1 MPVEGVDSQRL
12 LARARAGDRPAL
24 GQLLELHRAY
34 LHLLARLEINRQ
46 LRSKLG
52 ASDLVQETFL
62 EAHRDFGQFRGE
74 SPGELLAWL
83 RQILAMNL
91 ANQFRRYHGT
101 RRRDVRLERALTESV
116 TRSSECLAA
125 GLRGPA
131 GSPSQQAARHEEAAL
146 LAGALGRL
154 PPDYREA
161 LILRNLEGLSFQEV
175 SDRMERSLDSV
186 KKLWARGLARLRELI
201 PEGP

>member
-1 MPVEGVDSQRL
+1 MPPDIADPQRL
-12 LARARAGDRPAL
+12 LARAQAGDRTAL

-34 LHLLARLEINRQ
+34 LHLLARLQINQQ
-46 LRSKLG
+46 LRGKFG

-62 EAHRDFGQFRGE
+62 EAQRDFGQFRGD

-91 ANQFRRYHGT
+91 ANQVRRYRGT
-101 RRRDVRLERALTESV
+101 RRRDVRLERALVEAV
-116 TRSSECLAA
+116 ACSSEQLAA

-131 GSPSQQAARHEEAAL
+131 SSPSQQAARHEEAVL
-146 LAGALGRL
+146 LAETLGQL
-154 PPDYREA
+154 PSDYREA
-161 LILRNLEGLSFQEV
+161 LILRNLEGLSFPEV
-175 SDRMERSLDSV
+175 AERMARSLDSV
-186 KKLWARGLARLRELI
+186 KKLWAHGLARLRELF